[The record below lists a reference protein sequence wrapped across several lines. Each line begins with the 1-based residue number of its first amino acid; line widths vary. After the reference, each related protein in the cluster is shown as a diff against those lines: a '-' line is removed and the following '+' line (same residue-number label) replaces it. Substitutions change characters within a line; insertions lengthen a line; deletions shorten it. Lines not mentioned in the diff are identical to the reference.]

1 MGFGGDTSALFGR
14 PDRGKAVSDRAPRGR
29 ICSAEGCST
38 ILSTYNE
45 AEVCWLHAP
54 VAPIRRPQRD

>member
-1 MGFGGDTSALFGR
+1 MGFGSDGSALFGR
-14 PDRGKAVSDRAPRGR
+14 PDRGKASSDRPARGR
-29 ICSAEGCST
+29 ICSADGCST

-54 VAPIRRPQRD
+54 ASPIRRPERD